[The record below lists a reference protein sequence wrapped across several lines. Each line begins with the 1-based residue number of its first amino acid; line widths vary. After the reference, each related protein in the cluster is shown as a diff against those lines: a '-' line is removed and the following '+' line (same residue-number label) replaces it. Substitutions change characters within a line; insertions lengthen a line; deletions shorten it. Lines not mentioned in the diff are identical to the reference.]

1 MNSRK
6 NSSNILKFRINWA
19 HETARKE
26 FTLGCSPIRV
36 AVCVA
41 LVGFL
46 AACQTS
52 RPIHLA
58 PLAPIN
64 SAPVANALSPPPPPV
79 TPNPIYKV
87 GNPYQVG
94 GVWYYPQEQPAYDE
108 TGIASWYGIDYHG
121 HLTANGEVFDR
132 NGISGAHPTLPM
144 PVNVRV
150 TNLENGRS
158 LVVRVND
165 RGPYVNGRI
174 LDLSEHAADLLGFRL
189 SGLARVRVTYIG
201 RADLNGPG
209 LASPADETPPEIA
222 SAVPAAPV
230 TQVAAMALPPVAGV
244 AVAPAVTAR
253 NLPMPVEQMIL
264 APLSRGAAADGQ
276 VVEMPVPPATAL
288 YVQAGAFTSPVN
300 ARSVAAKLSSAGA
313 RVFPGMK
320 DGRPIYRVRIGP
332 FQAVEQADAVLA
344 QVLALG
350 QNDVQIVVD
359 AVSSS

>member
-1 MNSRK
+1 MNRRRK
-6 NSSNILKFRINWA
+6 SSNILKFRIDLA
-19 HETARKE
+19 RGAERKE
-26 FTLGCSPIRV
+26 FTLACSLMRV
-36 AVCVA
+36 ALSVA
-41 LVGFL
+41 LAGLL

-52 RPIHLA
+52 RPPHFDSL
-58 PLAPIN
+58 PPTN
-64 SAPVANALSPPPPPV
+64 APVANAPAPPPPV
-79 TPNPIYKV
+79 MPNPIYKV
-87 GNPYQVG
+87 GKPYQVG
-94 GVWYYPQEQPAYDE
+94 GIWYYPQEQPAYDE

-132 NGISGAHPTLPM
+132 NAVSGAHPTLPM

-150 TNLENGRS
+150 TNLQNGRS

-174 LDLSEHAADLLGFRL
+174 IDLSEHAADLLGFRL
-189 SGLARVRVTYIG
+189 DGLARVRVTYLG

-209 LASPADETPPEIA
+209 LAPPADETPPEIA
-222 SAVPAAPV
+222 TAVPAAPV
-230 TQVAAMALPPVAGV
+230 TQVDATALPPVAGV
-244 AVAPAVTAR
+244 NVAPAIMAR
-253 NLPMPVEQMIL
+253 NLPKPIEQMIL
-264 APLSRGAAADGQ
+264 PAPSQSAADGK
-276 VVEMPVPPATAL
+276 VVEIPVPPATAL

-300 ARSVAAKLSSAGA
+300 AGSVAARLSSTGA
-313 RVFPGMK
+313 RVFPGTK

-332 FQAVEQADAVLA
+332 FQAVEDADAVLA

>member
-1 MNSRK
+1 MPP
-6 NSSNILKFRINWA
+6 
-19 HETARKE
+19 T
-26 FTLGCSPIRV
+26 
-36 AVCVA
+36 
-41 LVGFL
+41 
-46 AACQTS
+46 
-52 RPIHLA
+52 
-58 PLAPIN
+58 
-64 SAPVANALSPPPPPV
+64 SAPVANAMAPPPPPV
-79 TPNPIYKV
+79 MANPVYKV

-94 GVWYYPQEQPAYDE
+94 GLWYYPQEQPAYDE
-108 TGIASWYGIDYHG
+108 TGIASWYGMDYDG

-132 NGISGAHPTLPM
+132 KAISGAHPTLPM

-150 TNLENGRS
+150 TNLQNGRS

-189 SGLARVRVTYIG
+189 NGLARVRVTYIG

-209 LASPADETPPEIA
+209 LASPADQTPPEIA
-222 SAVPAAPV
+222 MAVPAAPV
-230 TQVAAMALPPVAGV
+230 TQVDATALPPVAGV
-244 AVAPAVTAR
+244 AVAPAVMAR
-253 NLPMPVEQMIL
+253 NLPTPVEQKIL
-264 APLSRGAAADGQ
+264 APPSPGAADGQ

-300 ARSVAAKLSSAGA
+300 AATVAAKLSSTGA

-320 DGRPIYRVRIGP
+320 DGRPIYRVRVGP
-332 FQAVEQADAVLA
+332 FQAVEQADAALA

>member
-1 MNSRK
+1 MM
-6 NSSNILKFRINWA
+6 LA
-19 HETARKE
+19 
-26 FTLGCSPIRV
+26 
-36 AVCVA
+36 
-41 LVGFL
+41 GFL

-52 RPIHLA
+52 RPVYPT
-58 PLAPIN
+58 PLAPS
-64 SAPVANALSPPPPPV
+64 SAPVANAPAPPPPPV
-79 TPNPIYKV
+79 MANPIYKV

-189 SGLARVRVTYIG
+189 NGLARVRVTYIG

-209 LASPADETPPEIA
+209 LASPAVETPPEVA
-222 SAVPAAPV
+222 TAVPAAPIA
-230 TQVAAMALPPVAGV
+230 QVDAMALPPVAGV
-244 AVAPAVTAR
+244 PLAPAIMAR
-253 NLPMPVEQMIL
+253 NLPKPVEQMVL
-264 APLSRGAAADGQ
+264 APLSQGAAADGK
-276 VVEMPVPPATAL
+276 VVEMPVPSATAI

-300 ARSVAAKLSSAGA
+300 AATVAAKLSSTGA

-332 FQAVEQADAVLA
+332 FQAVDKADAALA
-344 QVLALG
+344 QLLALG

>member
-1 MNSRK
+1 MG
-6 NSSNILKFRINWA
+6 IL
-19 HETARKE
+19 
-26 FTLGCSPIRV
+26 S
-36 AVCVA
+36 
-41 LVGFL
+41 
-46 AACQTS
+46 ACQTS
-52 RPIHLA
+52 RPVHIMT
-58 PLAPIN
+58 PMVSN
-64 SAPVANALSPPPPPV
+64 GAPVAAAPAPAPV
-79 TPNPIYKV
+79 VPNPIYKV

-94 GVWYYPQEQPAYDE
+94 GIWYYPQEQPAYDE

-121 HLTANGEVFDR
+121 RLTANGEVFDR
-132 NGISGAHPTLPM
+132 NGVSGAHPTLPM

-174 LDLSEHAADLLGFRL
+174 IDLSEHAADLLGFRL
-189 SGLARVRVTYIG
+189 NGLARVRVSYIG
-201 RADLNGPG
+201 RADLYGPG

-230 TQVAAMALPPVAGV
+230 TQVDAMALPPVAGV
-244 AVAPAVTAR
+244 AVAPPVAAR
-253 NLPMPVEQMIL
+253 NLPKPVEQTIL
-264 APLSRGAAADGQ
+264 PPPSALGAADGQ
-276 VVEMPVPPATAL
+276 VVEIPVPSATAL

-300 ARSVAAKLSSAGA
+300 AGSVAARLSSTGA
-313 RVFPGMK
+313 RVFPGTK

-359 AVSSS
+359 AVSS